1 MLYFFENDGLN
12 PSQKLLI
19 SSIFHV
25 RMTIRTVN
33 QRFCGQNL
41 GRCLGKFFISD
52 GTLDRKK
59 QALKID
65 QQFRLL
71 SPFRS

>member
-41 GRCLGKFFISD
+41 GRCLGKFLS
-52 GTLDRKK
+52 
-59 QALKID
+59 AMA
-65 QQFRLL
+65 RLIAKNKL
-71 SPFRS
+71 